1 MPIHVGDPP
10 DVDRNSPPP
19 VCIHPRTMP
28 PPALRSLTALIVVAL
43 ASACGHAP
51 PPVRRASVAMALPRA
66 VPMAGW
72 SYEVAASPR
81 GEVLAVEAVFPPG
94 TGTELSVAE
103 GAEPFIRKVLV
114 HEGDRRTAIAA
125 ARERWS
131 IPACAAGCRLS
142 YEVALGEAA
151 RAHQE
156 RSVARTHAGGAALEA
171 PPSSW
176 LLRPLEAPAGIPF
189 RFHVTSAPD
198 DAFASGV
205 FAVAGVADTYEGQS
219 GGGFDLPY
227 AAFGR
232 IRRLEVAQGHVEVA
246 LFPGALRDEPAV
258 IAWVDRSARVVEA
271 FYGGFPIPRVLVL
284 VQPTPGTSR
293 VGFGTTMGSSGAA
306 IEVPVGENVTP
317 EALRDDWM
325 LVHEMVHTALPD
337 LTRKH
342 HWLEEGLAT
351 YVEPLARAHAGLV
364 TPDQVWRDWI
374 IGMPQ
379 GEPEAGDDG
388 LDRTRTWGRTYW
400 GGALF
405 CLAADVE
412 IRERTA
418 NRRSLVDAV
427 RAIVAHGGN
436 ISVSWSIE
444 KVLEVGDAA
453 TGVPVLRETYARM
466 ATRPEA
472 VDLRRLWSRLG
483 VRLERGKVIYDD
495 AAPLASVRRAM
506 TQPP

>member
-1 MPIHVGDPP
+1 M
-10 DVDRNSPPP
+10 
-19 VCIHPRTMP
+19 
-28 PPALRSLTALIVVAL
+28 
-43 ASACGHAP
+43 
-51 PPVRRASVAMALPRA
+51 
-66 VPMAGW
+66 
-72 SYEVAASPR
+72 
-81 GEVLAVEAVFPPG
+81 LAVEAVFAPG
-94 TGTELSVAE
+94 TVTELSVGE
-103 GAEPFIRKVLV
+103 GAEPFLRNVVV
-114 HEGDRRTAIAA
+114 HDGEKQTPISPSH
-125 ARERWS
+125 ERWS
-131 IPACAAGCRLS
+131 IPSCAAGCRLS

-151 RAHQE
+151 RVHEE
-156 RSVARTHAGGAALEA
+156 RSVARTHGGGAAIES

-176 LLRPLEAPAGIPF
+176 LLRPLEAPPGIPF
-189 RFHVTSAPD
+189 RFHVTSAPG

-205 FAVAGVADTYEGQS
+205 FPVAGVADTYEGRS

-232 IRRLEVAQGHVEVA
+232 IRRQQLAQGHVEVA
-246 LFPGALRDEPAV
+246 FFPGVLRDEPAV
-258 IAWVDRSARVVEA
+258 IAWVERSAKLVEA

-284 VQPTPGTSR
+284 VQLTPGTSR

-351 YVEPLARAHAGLV
+351 YIEPLARVHAGLV
-364 TPDQVWRDWI
+364 TPEQMWRDWV

-379 GEPEAGDDG
+379 GQPAAGDEG

-412 IRERTA
+412 IRERTG
-418 NRRSLVDAV
+418 NKRSLVDAV

-436 ISVSWSIE
+436 ISVSWPIE
-444 KVLEVGDAA
+444 QVLEVGDAA

-466 ATRPEA
+466 ATHPEA
-472 VDLRRLWSRLG
+472 VDLARLWSRLG
-483 VRLERGKVIYDD
+483 VRLERGKVTYDD
-495 AAPLASVRRAM
+495 EAPLAAIRRSM
-506 TQPP
+506 TQPL